1 VILAAKPQIRG
12 ISSSEIETVVL
23 EARRTVK
30 VVTDSCSDITP
41 HLAQEFGIS
50 VMPLYVQ
57 FGNETYRDN
66 VDLSTEEFYHRLQT
80 SKVHPTTATVTPTD
94 FAALFTKLS
103 AETNEIL
110 AITLSEKFSATYA
123 AALEGKT
130 MVSND
135 CRIEVVDSEAGAGAQ
150 MLLVLSAAKMAQSG
164 AGLDQIADWVRRA
177 LPRVHVRMS
186 FDTLEYLRRG
196 GRIGKAQAFLGSL
209 LRVNPVAGL
218 KDGATFP
225 IARPRSRS
233 QAMDFLVDFVKE
245 FSQIEAL
252 AIEDATTPD
261 DLETLA
267 ERLED
272 IVPPERTYRSKVSPV
287 VGTHVG
293 PHVLAVSV
301 LEAE

>member
-1 VILAAKPQIRG
+1 M
-12 ISSSEIETVVL
+12 
-23 EARRTVK
+23 VK

-41 HLAQEFGIS
+41 QLAQEFGIS
-50 VMPLYVQ
+50 VVPLYVQ

-66 VDLSTEEFYHRLQT
+66 VDLSTEEFYRKLET
-80 SKVHPTTATVTPTD
+80 SKIHPTTATAAPAD
-94 FAALFTKLS
+94 FAGLFTEL
-103 AETNEIL
+103 AEETKEIL

-130 MVSND
+130 MVSKD
-135 CRIEVVDSEAGAGAQ
+135 CRIEVIDSKAGAGAQ
-150 MLLVLSAAKMAQSG
+150 MLLVLSAAKMAQAG
-164 AGLDQIADWVRRA
+164 ADLDQVAAWVRRA
-177 LPRVHVRMS
+177 LPRAHVRMS

-209 LRVNPVAGL
+209 LRVNPVVGI

-225 IARPRSRS
+225 IARPRNRA
-233 QAMDFLVDFVKE
+233 QAMDFLVNFVKG
-245 FSQIEAL
+245 FSEVEAL

-261 DLETLA
+261 DLEILA
-267 ERLED
+267 ERLKD
-272 IVPPERTYRSKVSPV
+272 IVPPERTYRSKVTPV
-287 VGTHVG
+287 VGAHVG